1 MDSILTFAERQL
13 LISLL
18 RISGDTFGNVPALAR
33 AYKLAAKRLHPD
45 KGGNEAEMKKLNELW
60 NKFKDGTYNLREY
73 NPYRNPSGSFPSGSF
88 FCFTRR
94 TDLFADES
102 LSSTSSDEEPE
113 PAQRKQGTGANV
125 HESASRTS
133 FSTGSP
139 GKGTRGR
146 GTRGRG
152 GIHRDAPPP
161 DSGYGSFPFDSTPPK
176 RGRNGGGT
184 TSSTCGGT
192 QDEFEGDS
200 AEQNC
205 SQATPPKPKKA
216 KMDNGPSD
224 FPCDLNIFLSSAVYS
239 NKTVNAFLIF
249 TTIEKCQLLYEKIDV
264 KFKIDFKSR
273 HEGENKAHGY
283 LYILTVAKHRVSAVK
298 NYCAKQCTIS
308 FLHCKAINKPY
319 DCFKALCCEPYK
331 RVESNKDL
339 FQTDFENENSQ
350 QVDWTLISTFAECNM
365 IDDPYLIMGHYLD
378 FASPLPCNKCQ
389 LKVLKVHYQF
399 HEAHHSNAILFKN
412 SKAQKTI
419 CQQAADVVIAKRR
432 LHLVE
437 SSREEL
443 LAERFKLFLNKY
455 KELDKMRILE
465 HMAGVMWYTVMF
477 ENIDKIVI
485 QILKLMTEN
494 IPKKRNIL
502 FKGPINSGKTSFAA
516 ALLDLISGKTLNINC
531 PADKLPFELGC
542 ALDQFAV
549 VFEDVKGQ
557 VGNDKTLQCGQGINN
572 LDNIRDHLD
581 GSVTVNLEKKH
592 VNKKT
597 QIFPPCIVTMNDYV
611 LPPTVKARFAY
622 MVNFAHVKCLRLSL
636 EKNDDLVKHRVTHS
650 GLTMFMILMWYC
662 SSSAFIPSLR
672 ESIEVEKKLLESICT
687 TEIACL
693 MKDNIKA
700 GQDPLHDIVIDADE

>member
-1 MDSILTFAERQL
+1 MDRIFTSADRQL

-18 RISGDTFGNVPALAR
+18 RISGDTFGNVPAMAR

-45 KGGNEAEMKKLNELW
+45 KGGNEADMKKLNELW
-60 NKFKDGTYNLREY
+60 NKFKDEIYRMREF
-73 NPYRNPSGSFPSGSF
+73 NISRDSSGPSTSSFRPSTGSF
-88 FCFTRR
+88 FFFKRR
-94 TDLFADES
+94 ADLFADES
-102 LSSTSSDEEPE
+102 LSSSSDEEPQ
-113 PAQRKQGTGANV
+113 PAQREQGARTNI

-139 GKGTRGR
+139 GDS
-146 GTRGRG
+146 RG
-152 GIHRDAPPP
+152 GDIPP
-161 DSGYGSFPFDSTPPK
+161 DSGYGSFPFDSTPPGRTPPK
-176 RGRNGGGT
+176 RGRNRGFGTSPTSGG
-184 TSSTCGGT
+184 S
-192 QDEFEGDS
+192 QDEFERDS

-205 SQATPPKPKKA
+205 SQATPPKSKKA
-216 KMDNGPSD
+216 RNDSGPSD
-224 FPCDLNIFLSSAVYS
+224 FPSDINIFLSNAVYS
-239 NKTVNAFLIF
+239 NKTVNAFLVF
-249 TTIEKCQLLYEKIDV
+249 TTVEKCQLLYKQIDT

-283 LYILTVAKHRVSAVK
+283 LFILTVAKHRVSAIK
-298 NYCAKQCTIS
+298 NYCAKQCTVS

-319 DCFKALCCEPYK
+319 ECYKALSSDPYK
-331 RVESNKDL
+331 RMEANKDL
-339 FQTDFENENSQ
+339 FETDFENENSQ
-350 QVDWTLISTFAECNM
+350 LVDWTLISAFAESTC

-399 HEAHHSNAILFKN
+399 HEAHHKNAILFKN
-412 SKAQKTI
+412 SKTQKTI

-455 KELDKMRILE
+455 KELDKMRVLE

-557 VGNDKTLQCGQGINN
+557 AGNDKTLQCGQGVNN

-597 QIFPPCIVTMNDYV
+597 QIFPPCIVTMNDYI

-622 MVNFAHVKCLRLSL
+622 LVNFSHIKCLQQSL
-636 EKNDDLVKHRVTHS
+636 EKNDDIVKHRITHS
-650 GLTMFMILMWYC
+650 GLTLFMLLMWYC

-672 ESIEVEKKLLESICT
+672 ESIEIEKKLLESICT
-687 TEIACL
+687 LEIACL
-693 MKDNIKA
+693 IKDNIKA
-700 GQDPLHDIVIDADE
+700 GRDPLHDIVTDE